1 MKNFFIILGVL
12 ILLQMLKGCI
22 NEPTYNNTTT
32 NANQSRYNDMNPA
45 DYYKGMKSNNLQYS
59 DIAWH
64 AKNTYG
70 WNCEKITN
78 MGEPIS
84 TSGQELRDSLLISQL
99 QGNYSIATCTSG
111 VKLRVYPRTS
121 TYPIITN
128 VNGGF
133 D

>member
-12 ILLQMLKGCI
+12 ILLQMISSCI
-22 NEPTYNNTTT
+22 REPTYNNTTT
-32 NANQSRYNDMNPA
+32 NANQSRYNDINPA
-45 DYYKGMKSNNLQYS
+45 DYYKEMKSDNLQYS

-70 WNCEKITN
+70 WYCDEITN

-84 TSGQELRDSLLISQL
+84 TSGKELRDSLLISQIV
-99 QGNYSIATCTSG
+99 GNYSVATCTSG

-128 VNGGF
+128 INGGF